1 MELVRKYMANMIYL
15 KACAKIRKSLLKLCL
30 KSSMY
35 REYVTLRS
43 GVYFCWSSTCVTL
56 DPNGLST
63 LTAGWRK

>member
-1 MELVRKYMANMIYL
+1 MELVCKYMDKVMYL
-15 KACAKIRKSLLKLCL
+15 KVCAKIRRSFLRLCQ
-30 KSSMY
+30 KSSMH

-43 GVYFCWSSTCVTL
+43 GVYLYSSCTCDTL